1 MIFLFQGINTLP
13 TIRLMNQAALVAYVT
28 QYLPA
33 ELRLMQMG
41 GYATVHPTLL
51 AEEKALLYHYTAN
64 GSTAINQSLRA
75 SQGVPADILTQELVA
90 AAQKMPLYEGSAFS
104 AAHLNPAELGRLQMV
119 FTGGT
124 PQTAQRVTWPAF
136 LSASRSLLVAE
147 RHLNYTGPPR
157 PNNCLF
163 QISSLRGRVIELL
176 SHYGPNGY
184 DPYDN
189 EQEILFL
196 PNTTFRIIG
205 VSFATAWPQ
214 VALLEL

>member
-1 MIFLFQGINTLP
+1 
-13 TIRLMNQAALVAYVT
+13 MNQAELEDYVS
-28 QYLPA
+28 QHLPA
-33 ELRLMQMG
+33 ELRLMQTG
-41 GYATVHPTLL
+41 GYATTHPELTPQ
-51 AEEKALLYHYTAN
+51 EKALLYHYTAN

-75 SQGVPADILTQELVA
+75 SQGVPADTLTQGLVA

-104 AAHLNPAELGRLQMV
+104 AAHLSLTELSRLRTV

-124 PQTAQRVTWPAF
+124 PQTAQHFTWPAF
-136 LSASRSLLVAE
+136 LSASRSVLVAE

-157 PNNCLF
+157 PHNCLF
-163 QISSLRGRVIELL
+163 QISSLRGRAVELL

-196 PNTTFRIIG
+196 PATTFRIVGIN
-205 VSFATAWPQ
+205 FAAAWPQ
-214 VALLEL
+214 VELLEL